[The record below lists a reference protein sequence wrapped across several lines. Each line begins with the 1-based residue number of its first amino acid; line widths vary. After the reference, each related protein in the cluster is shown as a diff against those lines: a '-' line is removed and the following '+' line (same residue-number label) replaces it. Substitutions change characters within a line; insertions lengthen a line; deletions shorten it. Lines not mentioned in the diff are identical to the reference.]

1 MRMQYFN
8 SPGEMIPKGERVREK
23 PTHGDWTELSLK
35 QIKAISTFLT
45 KTPKKNKSLD
55 EIPTIC
61 VGEFNLLKYS

>member
-23 PTHGDWTELSLK
+23 PTHWTELSLK

-45 KTPKKNKSLD
+45 KTPKKNKSL
-55 EIPTIC
+55 EEVPTIC